1 MALPFGDNK
10 GLFLASPLA
19 QALVTFLG
27 NLATGC
33 LRSPLPSAHLTGF
46 TLGQLEPE
54 VAFK

>member
-1 MALPFGDNK
+1 MALPSGDKK